1 MTDVAQLRALLEKM
15 TAPSWEVFVRE
26 HPCRFG
32 RNHRENWIVTAW
44 SHGQLKGPVP
54 VAASKVGVGAEG
66 GEPVQMVHI
75 NDDDAAGIV
84 ALVNAAEPMLDEL
97 EALRAEVAR
106 LREALEPS
114 GSTKAAYH
122 GEFVFDLFR
131 GISNA
136 GIDQY
141 EKVYVP
147 WGTVKQIM
155 KTIAARAA
163 QVQP

>member
-1 MTDVAQLRALLEKM
+1 MTLTDELIAELRALLAKM

-84 ALVNAAEPMLDEL
+84 ALVNAAEPMLDEI
-97 EALRAEVAR
+97 ER
-106 LREALEPS
+106 LREALLDCVTIIDTLDDYQKSPER
-114 GSTKAAYH
+114 GDYGTECACCM
-122 GEFVFDLFR
+122 GELFDADEMR
-131 GISNA
+131 RI
-136 GIDQY
+136 
-141 EKVYVP
+141 EK
-147 WGTVKQIM
+147 
-155 KTIAARAA
+155 ARAA
-163 QVQP
+163 LGAKP